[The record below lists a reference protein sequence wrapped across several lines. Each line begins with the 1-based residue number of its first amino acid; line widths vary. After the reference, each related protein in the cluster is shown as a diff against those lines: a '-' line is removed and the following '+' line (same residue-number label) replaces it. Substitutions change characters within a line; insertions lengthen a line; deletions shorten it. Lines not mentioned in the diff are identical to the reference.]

1 MSADPLAPPDLPVG
15 MPARQQNGAVAS
27 PFGSAVEA
35 LDDASS
41 AAWIRGVVSPT
52 LGTVTAVIPV
62 GYASYLRVQRPTEP
76 SEDAWLFDLLAA
88 VGAAWTTT
96 PDLVTFAIWKG
107 WGFEC
112 AVAHT
117 AYEARVVLTGCDA
130 GSEGVGRGM
139 HRWFTRYA
147 RSSSGYQSS
156 NYPSGPTTS

>member
-88 VGAAWTTT
+88 VG
-96 PDLVTFAIWKG
+96 L
-107 WGFEC
+107 
-112 AVAHT
+112 
-117 AYEARVVLTGCDA
+117 R
-130 GSEGVGRGM
+130 GR
-139 HRWFTRYA
+139 RLPTWS
-147 RSSSGYQSS
+147 RS
-156 NYPSGPTTS
+156 PSGKAGDSNAQWPTRRTRPGSS